1 MFKIDSNLNQVIDRN
16 LRWHFGWEFK
26 TTRQYF
32 KKNPPKIG
40 EYLLAVSTQASM
52 LTYEIAAVNR
62 VNNRTIQLDKQFTWA
77 GPSFYYSGKNCFSP
91 KGRTRVVPLKKEMS
105 EHFINQDISKIEF
118 STLYEEDQINDLLV
132 SVNA

>member
-1 MFKIDSNLNQVIDRN
+1 LNQENNSV
-16 LRWHFGWEFK
+16 LLWHFGWEFE
-26 TTRQYF
+26 TTHQYF

-40 EYLLAVSTQASM
+40 QYLLAVSTQSSM
-52 LTYEIAAVNR
+52 LTYEIAAVNKI
-62 VNNRTIQLDKQFTWA
+62 NNRTIHLDKQFTWA

-91 KGRTRVVPLKKEMS
+91 KGQTRMVPLKKELR

-118 STLYEEDQINDLLV
+118 SSLYQEDQINDLLK